1 MDLSPQLTTS
11 ELELKIAQLKK
22 DCEELDQENELLDGY
37 YSRVKGEKLEINPMS
52 EEEVF
57 QAITELIS
65 PSNVQPSGNP
75 TPDVEKILMNSESNE
90 VSSTYTKNSRKNPGS
105 QSSRRSHRSKTN
117 SLSSSLGA
125 GNTHIMAKLKVDVKC
140 DIAQREID
148 QIEKELGSCK
158 TQAELVVDR
167 LESEIENLKLGD
179 ADNLKGKSDFE
190 RDMKGSLSKQSGKYQ
205 TEKFERHIV
214 EKTRFKESFVKKL
227 RLKTGAMSVQSR
239 KVSLQIKQKDDMGE
253 VVTGV
258 DFEQLKIENQQYL
271 EKIDVKNTD
280 LLSLKAK
287 SSNTALKLGSKKEE
301 LNKIVAL
308 NTSTKRE
315 IEAKESMRE
324 RCKLE
329 SSRVLIDIEEAKSAL
344 SDIKQKVEDFR
355 VPETKEY
362 IQGKLKLEEIR
373 HKAGIWLRKVEI
385 AELKLRSVSG
395 RWRSVCKKQD
405 GFEADFGNL
414 TPNSQKYA

>member
-1 MDLSPQLTTS
+1 
-11 ELELKIAQLKK
+11 
-22 DCEELDQENELLDGY
+22 
-37 YSRVKGEKLEINPMS
+37 
-52 EEEVF
+52 
-57 QAITELIS
+57 
-65 PSNVQPSGNP
+65 
-75 TPDVEKILMNSESNE
+75 
-90 VSSTYTKNSRKNPGS
+90 
-105 QSSRRSHRSKTN
+105 
-117 SLSSSLGA
+117 LGA
-125 GNTHIMAKLKVDVKC
+125 GNTHIMAKLKVDTKC

-158 TQAELVVDR
+158 TQAELVVSR
-167 LESEIENLKLGD
+167 MESEIENLKLGD
-179 ADNLKGKSDFE
+179 ADNLKGKGDFE

-227 RLKTGAMSVQSR
+227 RLKTGALSVQSR

-287 SSNTALKLGSKKEE
+287 SSNTALKLGSKKQE
-301 LNKIVAL
+301 LNKIVEL
-308 NTSTKRE
+308 NTTTKKE
-315 IEAKESMRE
+315 IVAKEAMRE
-324 RCKLE
+324 RCIIE
-329 SSRVLIDIEEAKSAL
+329 SARVLVDIEEAKSAL
-344 SDIKQKVEDFR
+344 GDIKQKVEDFR

-362 IQGKLKLEEIR
+362 IQGKLKLEGIR

>member
-1 MDLSPQLTTS
+1 
-11 ELELKIAQLKK
+11 
-22 DCEELDQENELLDGY
+22 
-37 YSRVKGEKLEINPMS
+37 
-52 EEEVF
+52 
-57 QAITELIS
+57 
-65 PSNVQPSGNP
+65 
-75 TPDVEKILMNSESNE
+75 
-90 VSSTYTKNSRKNPGS
+90 
-105 QSSRRSHRSKTN
+105 
-117 SLSSSLGA
+117 
-125 GNTHIMAKLKVDVKC
+125 
-140 DIAQREID
+140 
-148 QIEKELGSCK
+148 
-158 TQAELVVDR
+158 
-167 LESEIENLKLGD
+167 
-179 ADNLKGKSDFE
+179 
-190 RDMKGSLSKQSGKYQ
+190 
-205 TEKFERHIV
+205 
-214 EKTRFKESFVKKL
+214 
-227 RLKTGAMSVQSR
+227 MSVQSR

-315 IEAKESMRE
+315 IEAKEAMRE